1 MCEGNDARLS
11 NARTPLAHSHKKA
24 DISDFPTS
32 MPASDVPAWAKATK
46 KPTYTA
52 SEVGASPSNHN
63 HDADYQPLGNYADAS
78 HTHAA
83 ADITPDSTHRFVSDS
98 EKAHGIARLQGITII
113 PEYINLLVAM
123 LLHHIAMLPLK

>member
-63 HDADYQPLGNYADAS
+63 HDADYQPKGSYANLS
-78 HTHAA
+78 HTHDAS
-83 ADITPDSTHRFVSDS
+83 DITPDSTHRFVSDS
-98 EKAHGIARLQGITII
+98 EKVHGTVRLPGITTI
-113 PEYINLLVAM
+113 PEYISLLVAM
-123 LLHHIAMLPLK
+123 LHHHMVTVLVM